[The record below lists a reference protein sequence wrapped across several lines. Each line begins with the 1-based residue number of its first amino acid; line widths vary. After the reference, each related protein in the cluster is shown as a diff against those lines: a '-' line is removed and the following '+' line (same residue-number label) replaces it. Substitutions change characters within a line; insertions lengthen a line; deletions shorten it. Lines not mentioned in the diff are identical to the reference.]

1 MCKIWKC
8 QVDDPIFSKLNLAQ
22 WLWYYEMVKAD
33 KKESL
38 DNSIQLIEY
47 LAQFSEPERVG
58 KVRKMREERDSHAF
72 ASDNEFDDQV
82 KSKQF
87 TDNPF
92 LDAIKKIRKDKQDV
106 ETNNKSRVT
115 GSRNLSGFTSIDKL
129 LKD

>member
-1 MCKIWKC
+1 
-8 QVDDPIFSKLNLAQ
+8 
-22 WLWYYEMVKAD
+22 MVKAD